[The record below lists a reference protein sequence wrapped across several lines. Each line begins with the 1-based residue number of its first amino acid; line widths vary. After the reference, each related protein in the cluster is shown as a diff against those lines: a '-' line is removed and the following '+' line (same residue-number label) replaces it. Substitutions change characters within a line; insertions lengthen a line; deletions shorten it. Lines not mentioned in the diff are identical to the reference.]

1 MLFLNPKHMNHPFRQ
16 PAFWSSHLSFPFLS
30 ILRFYCI
37 SKRSCQNVFIYAYV
51 YDVFNLKIIMLY
63 LIIWAWFFSVKFLW
77 WLLIYLNLF
86 PHFFS
91 FQFDLLY
98 YTLKNNYPL
107 YLFFSII
114 FKTNTSAHITFST
127 YHISYSPQAYL
138 VLSFWT
144 FNFGVIMVLS
154 YQTFNF
160 VSA

>member
-37 SKRSCQNVFIYAYV
+37 SKHSCQNVFIYAYV

-107 YLFFSII
+107 YLFFPLFLKQTLQHISH
-114 FKTNTSAHITFST
+114 SAHIT
-127 YHISYSPQAYL
+127 YHIHPKHIWYYRSGLLIL
-138 VLSFWT
+138 VL
-144 FNFGVIMVLS
+144 
-154 YQTFNF
+154 
-160 VSA
+160 